1 MTTRPFITIQRRADF
16 CASHY
21 FWVPTWSYEE
31 NVRAFGPTANRFGH
45 GHNFQLIVT
54 VKGEV
59 NPDTGFVMNLVD
71 LKTIMMHEII
81 DHVDHRNL
89 NEDVPFLQGV
99 LPSTENLAIAFW
111 ARLAPAIAAKGAQ
124 LHGIRIVETEN
135 NFVEYYGE

>member
-1 MTTRPFITIQRRADF
+1 MVYIQRRETF
-16 CASHY
+16 SASHRLY
-21 FWVPTWSYEE
+21 NAAWSDDQNEA
-31 NVRAFGPTANRFGH
+31 VFGKCSNRFGH

-89 NEDVPFLQGV
+89 NEDVPFLQGI

>member
-1 MTTRPFITIQRRADF
+1 MVYIQRRETF
-16 CASHY
+16 SASHRLY
-21 FWVPTWSYEE
+21 NAAWSDDQNEA
-31 NVRAFGPTANRFGH
+31 VFGKCSNRFGH

-99 LPSTENLAIAFW
+99 LPSTENLGHRLLGASCPCDCRQRRPV
-111 ARLAPAIAAKGAQ
+111 ARHP
-124 LHGIRIVETEN
+124 N
-135 NFVEYYGE
+135 C

>member
-1 MTTRPFITIQRRADF
+1 MVYIQRRETF
-16 CASHY
+16 SASHRLY
-21 FWVPTWSYEE
+21 NAAWSDDQNEA
-31 NVRAFGPTANRFGH
+31 VFGKCSNRFGH

-71 LKTIMMHEII
+71 LKTIIMHEII

>member
-1 MTTRPFITIQRRADF
+1 MVYIQRRETF
-16 CASHY
+16 SASHRLY
-21 FWVPTWSYEE
+21 NAAWSDDQNEA
-31 NVRAFGPTANRFGH
+31 VFGKCSNRFGH

-111 ARLAPAIAAKGAQ
+111 ARLAPSIAAKGAQ

>member
-1 MTTRPFITIQRRADF
+1 MVYIQRRETF
-16 CASHY
+16 SASHRLY
-21 FWVPTWSYEE
+21 NAAWSDDQNEA
-31 NVRAFGPTANRFGH
+31 VFGKCSNRFGH

-59 NPDTGFVMNLVD
+59 NSDTGFVMNLVD

-89 NEDVPFLQGV
+89 NEDVPFLQGI

>member
-1 MTTRPFITIQRRADF
+1 MVYIQRRETF
-16 CASHY
+16 SASHRLY
-21 FWVPTWSYEE
+21 NAAWSDDQNEA
-31 NVRAFGPTANRFGH
+31 VFGKCSNRFGH

-124 LHGIRIVETEN
+124 LHGIRIVETEIGRASCRER
-135 NFVEYYGE
+135 V

>member
-1 MTTRPFITIQRRADF
+1 MVYIQRRETF
-16 CASHY
+16 SASHRLY
-21 FWVPTWSYEE
+21 NAAWSDDQNEA
-31 NVRAFGPTANRFGH
+31 VFGKCSNRFGH

-59 NPDTGFVMNLVD
+59 NPETGFVMNLVD

-89 NEDVPFLQGV
+89 NEDVPFLQGI

>member
-1 MTTRPFITIQRRADF
+1 MVYIQRRETF
-16 CASHY
+16 SASHRLY
-21 FWVPTWSYEE
+21 NAAWSDDQNEA
-31 NVRAFGPTANRFGH
+31 VFGKCSNRFGH

-71 LKTIMMHEII
+71 LKTILMHEII

-89 NEDVPFLQGV
+89 NEDVPFLQGI

>member
-1 MTTRPFITIQRRADF
+1 MVYIQRRETF
-16 CASHY
+16 SASHRLY
-21 FWVPTWSYEE
+21 NAAWSDDQNEA
-31 NVRAFGPTANRFGH
+31 VFGKCSNRFGH

-54 VKGEV
+54 VKGDV

-124 LHGIRIVETEN
+124 LHGIRIVETDN

>member
-1 MTTRPFITIQRRADF
+1 MVYIQRRDTF
-16 CASHY
+16 SASHRLY
-21 FWVPTWSYEE
+21 NAAWSDDQNEA
-31 NVRAFGPTANRFGH
+31 VFGKCSNRFGH